1 MDSPTVQFSNR
12 GVAKTTRLAQSLK
25 RGLGF
30 FFRSRSRFI
39 LLLVGSGISLLASS
53 WCWRSYHFHDHLDQA
68 RRAAM
73 DGRTS
78 TAVSHLQFCESID
91 AEDREVMLLAAL
103 VARMAQTWQRAEEVL
118 ERYWTRYGDDE
129 QLTFERL
136 LLKAARDD
144 TESVAG
150 LLKTR
155 ITQGGDTA
163 RLCRQ
168 ALVSGQIREF
178 RYAEAQAT
186 IDAWRAELPS
196 DPLANLLQG
205 RLQEQL
211 FKFQEAAE
219 TYGAIVARDPSH
231 HEARLRF
238 VIVLMQQRQAGDALV
253 HLQVLREALPDNS
266 EVAVQWALALRQV
279 GRTGEAISALDEVLS
294 KHPNLSAALVERGTL
309 ALNAGDDKLAAELLM
324 KALRTDP
331 GAIGTRNLYVSA
343 LTRLG
348 RTDELARE
356 LETVKTLTADSDRLT
371 ELIHGALQSRPND
384 PNPPYEIA
392 GIALRAGQPSEAI
405 RWYHTALKRNPNHGP
420 THLALA
426 VIYQEMGNPVLATQH
441 RALGANAPGRR

>member
-1 MDSPTVQFSNR
+1 MDNSAVHFTDQS
-12 GVAKTTRLAQSLK
+12 GVKTTCLTRSLK
-25 RGLGF
+25 LGLGF
-30 FFRSRSRFI
+30 FFRTRFRFI
-39 LLLVGSGISLLASS
+39 LPLLVFGISLTVSA
-53 WCWRSYHFHDHLDQA
+53 WVWRTYLFNDHLHQA
-68 RRAAM
+68 RQAATA
-73 DGRTS
+73 GRTS

-91 AEDREVMLLAAL
+91 VEDREVMLLAAL
-103 VARMAQTWQRAEEVL
+103 VARMAQTWERAERVL
-118 ERYWTRYGDDE
+118 EHYWTRYGDDE

-144 TESVAG
+144 TDSVAG

-155 ITQGGDTA
+155 IAQGGDAA

-178 RYAEAQAT
+178 RYAEAQAR
-186 IDAWRAELPS
+186 IDAWRAESPS

-253 HLQVLREALPDNS
+253 HLRVLREALPDNS

-279 GRTGEAISALDEVLS
+279 GRTDEAISALDEALT
-294 KHPNLSAALVERGTL
+294 KHPNLSVALVERGTL
-309 ALNAGDDKLAAELLM
+309 ALNSGDDKLAADLLV

-348 RTDELARE
+348 RTEELARE
-356 LETVKTLTADSDRLT
+356 LESVKTLTADSDRLT

-405 RWYHTALKRNPNHGP
+405 RWYQTALKRSPNHGP

-441 RALGANAPGRR
+441 RALGSNAPGRR